1 MKLNPVIMKFFCDTP
16 TERQLFYLLFRESI
30 LKGLCTPWD
39 IEYDDESFAFS
50 LMVYCHSE
58 GRAREIVLH
67 IEHVI
72 QMFEIEIQYGV
83 EYRLFSMT
91 PEEIRAQDEA
101 FAAESA
107 RRCKA
112 AAESVYGIPF

>member
-16 TERQLFYLLFRESI
+16 TERQLFYLLFRDSI

-39 IEYDDESFAFS
+39 IEYDDDGYAFS

-58 GRAREIVLH
+58 GRAMEIVDYVENAIFMLD
-67 IEHVI
+67 IDAP
-72 QMFEIEIQYGV
+72 YSV

-101 FAAESA
+101 LAAESA
-107 RRCKA
+107 KRFKA
-112 AAESVYGIPF
+112 PTESVDELPF

>member
-1 MKLNPVIMKFFCDTP
+1 MKLNPVIIKFFCDTQ
-16 TERQLFYLLFRESI
+16 TERQLFYLLFRDSV

-58 GRAREIVLH
+58 GRAREVVGY
-67 IEHVI
+67 IEHSV
-72 QMFEIEIQYGV
+72 QMLEIEVPYSV
-83 EYRLFSMT
+83 EYRLFYMT

-112 AAESVYGIPF
+112 AAESVDGIPF